1 MLKEQKLAE
10 MPRIY
15 YKSEQLAGQVLDQK
29 ILSSSEFDEIF
40 TQAEHRLYEFSSPE
54 SGFFKRLFG
63 KDNACFRYVQLS
75 KDGIPY
81 TTREGSFFL
90 PVSLIFYDVDDASFP
105 TLFYFIAKLG
115 DQLELRQCQ
124 AGQGVQ
130 WFQIPD
136 LHDEVTDPKIIHKIK
151 NSLSALKEKTAIEF
165 AGRPLHEQSE
175 LGADSEECSEEYPEL
190 DEHLKQAYAQL
201 AEICLKQHPR
211 KSVALDYIHQMQN
224 TDDDFFS
231 SFGQLIDD
239 LWQENIRLF
248 VSMDWKQEVTDLEWH
263 LQSMLKDN
271 WQLELTLPDLALLG
285 DDAVVSEDG
294 VFEQYYQVLL
304 KQGLKLGFVDMDSD
318 SYVFMLHPADETETV
333 KKAVETIGYR
343 YL

>member
-1 MLKEQKLAE
+1 MLKERKLAE

-15 YKSEQLAGQVLDQK
+15 YKSEQLAGQALNQT
-29 ILSSSEFDEIF
+29 ILSLSEFDEIF
-40 TQAEHRLYEFSSPE
+40 TQAEHQLYEFSTSE
-54 SGFFKRLFG
+54 SGFFQRLFG
-63 KDNACFRYVQLS
+63 RDKTCFRYVQLS

-81 TTREGSFFL
+81 TTQQGSFFL
-90 PVSLIFYDVDDASFP
+90 PVSLIFYDVDDACFP
-105 TLFYFIAKLG
+105 TQFYFIAKLDG
-115 DQLELRQCQ
+115 QLELRQCQ

-136 LHDEVTDPKIIHKIK
+136 LHHKVTDPKIIHKVK

-165 AGRPLHEQSE
+165 ANRPLLEHSE
-175 LGADSEECSEEYPEL
+175 IEEDLEEYPEL
-190 DEHLKQAYAQL
+190 DEHLKLAYAQL

-211 KSVALDYIHQMQN
+211 KSAALDYIHLMKN

-231 SFGQLIDD
+231 SIGQLMDD

-263 LQSMLKDN
+263 LQNMLKDN
-271 WQLELTLPDLALLG
+271 WQLELILPDLALLG

-294 VFEQYYQVLL
+294 VFELYNQVVLG
-304 KQGLKLGFVDMDSD
+304 QGLKLGFVDMDSD
-318 SYVFMLHPADETETV
+318 SYVFMLHPVDEIEAV